1 MALPQGGR
9 AQARRLAGDWNVV
22 AAWRE
27 ANNNKGATAADDLI
41 GQLFREGYLSEHE
54 HERPRQFSLSVSTS
68 TISASSL
75 AVMGVTID
83 FMEHLYRR
91 LNAEEHE
98 GFNRFGRARNQPPT
112 REAYEASKTG
122 AWGVMP
128 VYAGATAD
136 LAAARPYS

>member
-1 MALPQGGR
+1 MISSG
-9 AQARRLAGDWNVV
+9 NYS
-22 AAWRE
+22 
-27 ANNNKGATAADDLI
+27 
-41 GQLFREGYLSEHE
+41 REGYLSEHE

-122 AWGVMP
+122 ASP
-128 VYAGATAD
+128 VAGFVVR
-136 LAAARPYS
+136 AASPAAPSSTSTSTPTSSLIRVT

>member
-1 MALPQGGR
+1 MSGIGRALQSRKAEHGLPQGGR

-41 GQLFREGYLSEHE
+41 GQLFREGYRSEHE

-91 LNAEEHE
+91 LNAERPRNLIH
-98 GFNRFGRARNQPPT
+98 FGGRDVVPT
-112 REAYEASKTG
+112 RA
-122 AWGVMP
+122 V
-128 VYAGATAD
+128 
-136 LAAARPYS
+136 